1 MTNPSGVGAGL
12 GANAEPLQNILRR
25 TPSPIK
31 ATAADRAWVRR
42 RDRPAPHPARSFA
55 DAVKG
60 KSGRS
65 SMWVLKVAA
74 STSRE

>member
-12 GANAEPLQNILRR
+12 GANAEPVQNILRR

-31 ATAADRAWVRR
+31 ATAADRVWVRR

-55 DAVKG
+55 DAVVVE
-60 KSGRS
+60 R
-65 SMWVLKVAA
+65 VVAGDD
-74 STSRE
+74 